1 MRKIFW
7 ANKGKVIVIASVI
20 SLLIATKALAWGG
33 AAWAPYAGEL
43 VWIYPGEFGPESVA
57 YEMKWSQMALTI
69 MRGWPQTDAI
79 LDQTA
84 DCTANSPDGNKLSAA
99 WSFTNIPHYSVNS
112 KNDCPWWDPWGPKE
126 EVEMQMKTSNMQADY
141 SYMWTVVWRP
151 EKSAASGEI
160 NITAQRDQS
169 EWQWLDKTLYS
180 YGSGAAVANFS
191 KISPKSNGVITTT
204 RGFKEWY
211 AYKVVSEGIGRLQA
225 YVAVDFDNPVTLRE
239 YIAANRSLAAKLS
252 ATYKGEVPVT
262 VTFAQPLS
270 IEQVK
275 ILIAQT
281 GFRLTAYYVTATNER
296 GQRAALVVW
305 PFNGTLEDEEPLQ
318 RAYLQTYGYRPIGI
332 AVLVG
337 WVPSPTGLAMLLQNS
352 LAYLVDVVAADIAQN
367 MGLELQDISHYMD
380 VVVPTPY
387 WNIKRLWLQN
397 EN

>member
-99 WSFTNIPHYSVNS
+99 WSFTNIPHYSVYS

-151 EKSAASGEI
+151 ERSAASGEI

-191 KISPKSNGVITTT
+191 KISPKSKGVITTT
-204 RGFKEWY
+204 RGFKGWY
-211 AYKVVSEGIGRLQA
+211 AYKVVSEGVGRLQA
-225 YVAVDFDNPVTLRE
+225 YRNCSSCGLGALTYWLGNAIAEFFSLPGRRCCCRHRSKHGVGTPRHITLYGRGS
-239 YIAANRSLAAKLS
+239 ANTVLEHQ
-252 ATYKGEVPVT
+252 EV
-262 VTFAQPLS
+262 
-270 IEQVK
+270 
-275 ILIAQT
+275 
-281 GFRLTAYYVTATNER
+281 
-296 GQRAALVVW
+296 
-305 PFNGTLEDEEPLQ
+305 
-318 RAYLQTYGYRPIGI
+318 
-332 AVLVG
+332 
-337 WVPSPTGLAMLLQNS
+337 
-352 LAYLVDVVAADIAQN
+352 VVA
-367 MGLELQDISHYMD
+367 
-380 VVVPTPY
+380 
-387 WNIKRLWLQN
+387 K
-397 EN
+397 